1 MIEFNVD
8 KGETVSVSLVLT
20 LIGEDKPGLVEMLS
34 QAIVAHEGNWL
45 ESRMSR
51 MAGRFAG
58 ILRASVPTA
67 RADELIEVLR
77 GLESRGL
84 RVVVERSEYD
94 DTSTAF
100 RRFSF
105 DLVGSDRAGIIR
117 DISRALASRG
127 VNVDELHTECTSA
140 PMSGESL
147 FSARAKLRIPE
158 GSEVEELRL
167 AIESIANDLMVDFTL
182 SDVADTDD

>member
-1 MIEFNVD
+1 MR
-8 KGETVSVSLVLT
+8 KGEDLSVSLVLT

-34 QAIVAHEGNWL
+34 QTIAAHDGNWL

-67 RADELIEVLR
+67 RAAELADALHA
-77 GLESRGL
+77 LEAKGL
-84 RVVVERSEYD
+84 RIVVEQSEID
-94 DTSTAF
+94 EAVIAF

-105 DLVGSDRAGIIR
+105 ELVGSDRAGIIR
-117 DISRALASRG
+117 EISSALASRG
-127 VNVDELHTECTSA
+127 VNVDDLHTECTSA

-147 FSARAKLRIPE
+147 FRARAELRVPE
-158 GSEVEELRL
+158 GAEIDELRR
-167 AIESIANDLMVDFTL
+167 AIEAIANDLMVEITL
-182 SDVADTDD
+182 GGAPDTDD